1 MTIIDIGRACQ
12 RGRKASSWRI
22 ARTPWFR
29 AGNGCATTRP
39 PAGAVAGSGAWTS
52 GLRDPSGFNLLGAEL
67 NPHKMNGQHVGQ
79 LQRVTTRSQR
89 DVAVARRGTR
99 ELWTG
104 FRSRFFSDQGC
115 PTIKLIPTPWA
126 S

>member
-1 MTIIDIGRACQ
+1 MSAWPKSQFLDDYQDTLVSCGERSC
-12 RGRKASSWRI
+12 RH
-22 ARTPWFR
+22 
-29 AGNGCATTRP
+29 P
-39 PAGAVAGSGAWTS
+39 PSLPVHKTGSGAWTS
-52 GLRDPSGFNLLGAEL
+52 GLRDLSEFRLLGAQL
-67 NPHKMNGQHVGQ
+67 HPHKMNGQHVDQ

-89 DVAVARRGTR
+89 KVAGASRGTR
-99 ELWTG
+99 GLWTG